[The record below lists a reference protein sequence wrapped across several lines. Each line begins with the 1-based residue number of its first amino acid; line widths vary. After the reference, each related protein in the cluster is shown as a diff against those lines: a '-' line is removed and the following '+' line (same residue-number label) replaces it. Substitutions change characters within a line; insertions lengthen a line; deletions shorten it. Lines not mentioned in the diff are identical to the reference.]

1 HRAELVD
8 VIRQVRTR
16 WRLKLALRGAV
27 IVVGG
32 TLLALLVSASG
43 LEALKFSAP
52 AIISFRIAIAL
63 VVVALLLRSVVEPLL
78 RRVSDTQV
86 ALYLEEHDQSL
97 ETEILSAVEAVET
110 ASPDHSPALVDRLV
124 QLAVE
129 KCRALDTQRA

>member
-1 HRAELVD
+1 MSDPGHRAELVD

-78 RRVSDTQV
+78 RRGGDTQV
-86 ALYLEEHDQSL
+86 ALSLEEHVKSL
-97 ETEILSAVEAVET
+97 ETEIRGAV
-110 ASPDHSPALVDRLV
+110 
-124 QLAVE
+124 
-129 KCRALDTQRA
+129 